1 MDGGPRY
8 CGSDMRRVFP
18 TRGPSTR
25 EIRKHRPLHHGV
37 VLNGCGPGPVVPSAR
52 RSPARRSLPSVALT
66 STLRMS
72 MKGLPSTVR
81 TRTFAL
87 YRMRPSLG
95 LGLVAAA
102 GTLPVKHAGS
112 SARDQ
117 LLSALAGAIRAGE
130 PVAATQQEAHRV
142 GMDGATAEHRERADV
157 GKTLVVADHG
167 LEPERIGERQ

>member
-8 CGSDMRRVFP
+8 CGSDMRCAFL
-18 TRGPSTR
+18 TRRTCIPV
-25 EIRKHRPLHHGV
+25 IRKHRPLHQVV
-37 VLNGCGPGPVVPSAR
+37 VLNGRGPGPIVPSAR
-52 RSPARRSLPSVALT
+52 RRPARRSLPSVALT

-72 MKGLPSTVR
+72 MKGLPGTVR

-87 YRMRPSLG
+87 YRMRTSLG
-95 LGLVAAA
+95 PGMVVAA
-102 GTLPVKHAGS
+102 GILQGKHAGS

-117 LLSALAGAIRAGE
+117 WLRALAGAICAGE

-157 GKTLVVADHG
+157 GKPFVVPDHG